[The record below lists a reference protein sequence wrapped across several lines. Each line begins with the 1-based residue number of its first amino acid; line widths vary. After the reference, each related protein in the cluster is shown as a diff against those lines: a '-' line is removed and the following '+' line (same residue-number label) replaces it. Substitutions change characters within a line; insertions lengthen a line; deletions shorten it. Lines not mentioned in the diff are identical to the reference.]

1 MMNIELSTRI
11 QPKINN
17 TDKLENAKDKFTL
30 QVPNTNDLFAFDM
43 QSIDSIQCMS
53 ANSSMIDMGKGP

>member
-43 QSIDSIQCMS
+43 QSIDSI
-53 ANSSMIDMGKGP
+53 